1 MRVRYNQGDPLKPE
15 DLNKRR
21 IMASLN
27 QPERSDDPI
36 ARRLEEERFAQEH
49 SNMMEEAYDQYIVP
63 DSRETGQVNPD
74 RPYLLDAAL
83 AFSGGPAAARSV
95 LGKAAGQTAGK
106 VATRRGGIAEIDA
119 LRREAIEGLSKR
131 LGEKRMLNEQ
141 QKRIAEDRLQY
152 LSDRLLNDAKTAD
165 MADNLNLQG
174 HLTDILEAT
183 IKGEKDKVNKILMN
197 LTDDAANRRMV
208 SDELNALA
216 ESLSG
221 RSGGIVD
228 EFRNVPP
235 SKLDE
240 FMGRTGS
247 MTEYLANPA
256 KFDRVAGYPRLP
268 FDITKPA
275 SRNEYGGIVKKQS

>member
-1 MRVRYNQGDPLKPE
+1 MRVRYNHGGPLKPE

-36 ARRLEEERFAQEH
+36 LDRLAANQLAADRAG
-49 SNMMEEAYDQYIVP
+49 MMEGKVQVGDDYVELPYP
-63 DSRETGQVNPD
+63 TSFTGQVTPD
-74 RPYLLDAAL
+74 RSYILEAAL
-83 AFSGGPAAARSV
+83 LGAPLGRIGTSAAR
-95 LGKAAGQTAGK
+95 TAGK
-106 VATRRGGIAEIDA
+106 VVTRRGGIPEIDA

-152 LSDRLLNDAKTAD
+152 VSDRLLNDAKTAD
-165 MADNLNLQG
+165 MVDNLNLQG
-174 HLTDILEAT
+174 QLTDILEAS
-183 IKGEKDKVNKILMN
+183 IKGEKDKINKMLMN

-228 EFRNVPP
+228 DFRNVPP

-275 SRNEYGGIVKKQS
+275 SRNEYGGIVKK

>member
-1 MRVRYNQGDPLKPE
+1 MRVRYNHGGPLKPE

-36 ARRLEEERFAQEH
+36 LDRLAANQLAADRAG
-49 SNMMEEAYDQYIVP
+49 MMEGKVQVGDDYVELPYP
-63 DSRETGQVNPD
+63 TSFTGQVTPD
-74 RPYLLDAAL
+74 RSYILEAAL
-83 AFSGGPAAARSV
+83 LGAPLGRIGTSAAR
-95 LGKAAGQTAGK
+95 TAGK
-106 VATRRGGIAEIDA
+106 VVTQRGGVAEIDA

-152 LSDRLLNDAKTAD
+152 VSDRLLNDAKTAD
-165 MADNLNLQG
+165 MVDNLNLQG
-174 HLTDILEAT
+174 QLTDILEAS
-183 IKGEKDKVNKILMN
+183 IRGEKDKVNKILMN

-221 RSGGIVD
+221 RSGGMID
-228 EFRNVPP
+228 DFRNVPP

-275 SRNEYGGIVKKQS
+275 SRNEYGGIVKK